1 MNRFQLLCVFMAV
14 KLKQGSSMPPE
25 RCNKCKEG
33 IADPG
38 DSWCTGCS
46 SLELCQTL
54 LKRPWEHPGIR
65 KVAEESIL
73 GAARLCKA
81 FSNLD
86 RGLLASAAQGPPGV
100 TPKASGAR
108 PRSRSPKR
116 DRRPPLQ
123 RAPTPPAP
131 PTRSARREPE
141 DYPTGVS
148 PGSYEEESE
157 EERREEEPRRE
168 ERREVKEERTEGGSR
183 RPPGPPGP
191 PPVRR
196 DEREH
201 SQKRRG
207 KKKRKKTK
215 RRGGA
220 KHQRH
225 YREVANPLKR
235 SHRKISQDR
244 LQLAGSFK
252 EGLTRRA

>member
-1 MNRFQLLCVFMAV
+1 MSLRQFWLTHLQYHDEVNDTCSVIGSKRIQFTRAPFITKLAVDDKVSDSALSTPCPCRPILSIRKKLTPSIHFIAGRSDNSGCNKLMAVGSTVRMNRFQLLCVFMAV

-141 DYPTGVS
+141 DYPAGVS
-148 PGSYEEESE
+148 P
-157 EERREEEPRRE
+157 
-168 ERREVKEERTEGGSR
+168 
-183 RPPGPPGP
+183 
-191 PPVRR
+191 
-196 DEREH
+196 
-201 SQKRRG
+201 
-207 KKKRKKTK
+207 
-215 RRGGA
+215 
-220 KHQRH
+220 
-225 YREVANPLKR
+225 
-235 SHRKISQDR
+235 
-244 LQLAGSFK
+244 
-252 EGLTRRA
+252 